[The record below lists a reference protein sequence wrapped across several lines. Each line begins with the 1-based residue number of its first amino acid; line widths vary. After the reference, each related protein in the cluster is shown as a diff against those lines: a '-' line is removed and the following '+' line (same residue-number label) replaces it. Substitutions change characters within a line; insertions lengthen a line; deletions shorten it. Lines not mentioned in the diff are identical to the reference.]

1 MEETQSGADRAKD
14 LDFVELSSA
23 HAVSAVKEASSL
35 GVRGA
40 RIHDLMHAQAV
51 SKFGADELLTLD
63 DAGFASLN
71 LSLQVAA
78 P

>member
-1 MEETQSGADRAKD
+1 LGFLVCNLK
-14 LDFVELSSA
+14 
-23 HAVSAVKEASSL
+23 KASSL

-40 RIHDLMHAQAV
+40 RIHDLMHAEAAI
-51 SKFGADELLTLD
+51 KYGANELLTLD
-63 DAGFASLN
+63 DSGFATLN